1 MEAKIGNRK
10 RFSSL
15 DCDSYYVSFLSPVQY
30 SLAPGGLKGE
40 QVLSAEEVAKL
51 IEAVDEKATEAVSS
65 ALEAG
70 VDPVCLLKDGVVEG
84 LRLIGVKFEEEEY
97 FLAEL
102 MMGGKI
108 AEKCIELIDPHIP
121 ENSIAARGVVVIGAV
136 EGDLHDLGYCLV
148 AKQLELAGF
157 EVHQMGVNVSPM
169 TFIDKAQEVGAD
181 IIGLSAFLVTTVPS
195 CRDVID
201 YIRDM
206 GLSDHLKVIIGGT
219 ATSQER
225 ADEIGAQGW
234 AANAVEA
241 VSLCEH
247 LTKVEQAATQT
258 L

>member
-1 MEAKIGNRK
+1 MG
-10 RFSSL
+10 
-15 DCDSYYVSFLSPVQY
+15 
-30 SLAPGGLKGE
+30 
-40 QVLSAEEVAKL
+40 AEEIAKL
-51 IEAVDEKATEAVSS
+51 IEAVDETATEAVSG
-65 ALEAG
+65 ALAAG
-70 VDPVCLLKDGVVEG
+70 EDPVRLLKEGVVEG

-102 MMGGKI
+102 MMGAKL
-108 AEKCIELIDPHIP
+108 AERCIELIDPHMP
-121 ENSIAARGVVVIGAV
+121 PNSVTTRGVIVIGAV
-136 EGDLHDLGYCLV
+136 EGDLHDLGYSLV

-157 EVHQMGVNVSPM
+157 EVHQMGVNVAPM
-169 TFIDKAQEVGAD
+169 SFIDKAQEVGAG

-195 CRDVID
+195 CRDVVD

-206 GLSDHLKVIIGGT
+206 GLSDTLKVIIGGT

-241 VSLCEH
+241 VSLCER
-247 LTKVEQAATQT
+247 LTEVEQAATQN

>member
-1 MEAKIGNRK
+1 M
-10 RFSSL
+10 
-15 DCDSYYVSFLSPVQY
+15 
-30 SLAPGGLKGE
+30 
-40 QVLSAEEVAKL
+40 SAEEVANL
-51 IEAVDEKATEAVSS
+51 IEAVDKKALEVVSS
-65 ALEAG
+65 ALAAG
-70 VDPVCLLKDGVVEG
+70 EDPVRLLKEGVVEG

-102 MMGGKI
+102 MMGSKI
-108 AEKCIELIDPHIP
+108 AEQCIALIDPHIP
-121 ENSIAARGVVVIGAV
+121 ADSVTKRGVVVIGAV
-136 EGDLHDLGYCLV
+136 EGDLHDLGYSLV

-157 EVHQMGVNVSPM
+157 EVHQMGVNIAPM
-169 TFIDKAQEVGAD
+169 SFIDKAQAVDAD

-206 GLSDHLKVIIGGT
+206 GLADRLKVIIGGT

-225 ADEIGAQGW
+225 ADEIGAHGW

-241 VSLCEH
+241 VDLCER
-247 LTKVEQAATQT
+247 LTEVEPSAAQN

>member
-1 MEAKIGNRK
+1 
-10 RFSSL
+10 
-15 DCDSYYVSFLSPVQY
+15 V
-30 SLAPGGLKGE
+30 
-40 QVLSAEEVAKL
+40 SAEEVANL
-51 IEAVDEKATEAVSS
+51 IEAVDKKALEVVSS
-65 ALEAG
+65 ALAAG
-70 VDPVCLLKDGVVEG
+70 EDPVRLLKDGVVEG

-102 MMGGKI
+102 MMGAKI
-108 AEKCIELIDPHIP
+108 AEQCIALIDPHIP
-121 ENSIAARGVVVIGAV
+121 ADSVTKRGVVVIGAV
-136 EGDLHDLGYCLV
+136 EGDLHDLGYSLV

-157 EVHQMGVNVSPM
+157 EVHQMGVNVAPM
-169 TFIDKAQEVGAD
+169 SFIDKAQAVDAD

-206 GLSDHLKVIIGGT
+206 GLENRLKVIIGGT

-225 ADEIGAQGW
+225 ADEIGAHGW

-241 VSLCEH
+241 VGLCER
-247 LTKVEQAATQT
+247 LTQVEQAATQS